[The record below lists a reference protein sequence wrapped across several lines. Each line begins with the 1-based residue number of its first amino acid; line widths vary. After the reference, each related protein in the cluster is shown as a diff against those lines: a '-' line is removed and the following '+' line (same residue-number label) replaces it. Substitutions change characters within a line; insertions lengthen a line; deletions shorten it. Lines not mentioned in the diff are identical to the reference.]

1 MSIIYQE
8 DKMYRSSNMKVRVG
22 WKVKLQTHTS
32 KINND
37 CVKDYQRL
45 NFMKVSF
52 RISLTELAVVNIY

>member
-1 MSIIYQE
+1 
-8 DKMYRSSNMKVRVG
+8 MYRSSNMKVRVG
-22 WKVKLQTHTS
+22 WKVQLQTHTS

-52 RISLTELAVVNIY
+52 RISLTESAVVNIY

>member
-1 MSIIYQE
+1 
-8 DKMYRSSNMKVRVG
+8 MYRSSNMKVRVG